1 MKNTC
6 TEPPAEAE
14 LEFLRL
20 VVRYGDAFLRT
31 SLAEV
36 QAMRHYLSGYALCL
50 LDAGRITQE
59 DYKMALDGLEALAV
73 ELDAESRKHYRQNR
87 DGPPYGADA
96 CTKTGS
102 NKLRHA
108 LLW

>member
-1 MKNTC
+1 MKNAC
-6 TEPPAEAE
+6 IEPPVEAE
-14 LEFLRL
+14 LEFLKL
-20 VVRYGDAFLRT
+20 TVRYREAYVRT
-31 SLAEV
+31 SLAEA
-36 QAMRHYLSGYALCL
+36 QAMRHYLGGYALCL

-87 DGPPYGADA
+87 DGPPYGAGIS
-96 CTKTGS
+96 TKTRN

-108 LLW
+108 LLG